1 MRLITKG
8 NDAMAER
15 KSDQGSR
22 KNIVAELVEG
32 VVEEV
37 KGKAKEA
44 AGKAADREDL
54 YREGQAQQDKADSER
69 EAAKKLVRATEKSM
83 TFEKSL
89 ISSSIPFIK
98 PNHKA
103 ALAIASGILGPAG
116 KILFSIRK

>member
-1 MRLITKG
+1 MSCLTETAAEALRLMRLITKG

-44 AGKAADREDL
+44 AGKAA
-54 YREGQAQQDKADSER
+54 QAA
-69 EAAKKLVRATEKSM
+69 
-83 TFEKSL
+83 F
-89 ISSSIPFIK
+89 FIC
-98 PNHKA
+98 
-103 ALAIASGILGPAG
+103 
-116 KILFSIRK
+116 FW